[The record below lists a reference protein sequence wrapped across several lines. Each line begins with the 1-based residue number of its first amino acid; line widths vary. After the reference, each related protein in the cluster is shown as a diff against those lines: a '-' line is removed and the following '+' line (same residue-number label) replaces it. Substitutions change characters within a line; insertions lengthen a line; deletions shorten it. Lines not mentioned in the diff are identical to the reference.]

1 MKIEVSNGEILDKL
15 TILYLKVAFIKDKDK
30 LVNVRKEVEELRPI
44 AQDLFQEYG
53 EELRKLYDKL
63 GEVNHRLWKIED
75 NIRECERS
83 QDFSNEFIKLAR
95 AVYFTNDERSD
106 IKKQINILT
115 QSGLIEEKSYEDYDN
130 IRREQ

>member
-115 QSGLIEEKSYEDYDN
+115 KSGLIEEKSYEDYDN
-130 IRREQ
+130 IGRE

>member
-30 LVNVRKEVEELRPI
+30 LINVRKEVEELRPI

-115 QSGLIEEKSYEDYDN
+115 KSGLIEEKSYEDYDN

>member
-83 QDFSNEFIKLAR
+83 QDFSDEFIKLAR

-115 QSGLIEEKSYEDYDN
+115 KSGLIEEKSYEDYDN
-130 IRREQ
+130 IRRE

>member
-30 LVNVRKEVEELRPI
+30 LINVRKEVEELRPI

>member
-83 QDFSNEFIKLAR
+83 QDFSDEFIKLAR

-115 QSGLIEEKSYEDYDN
+115 KSGLIEEKSYEDYDN
-130 IRREQ
+130 SGREQ

>member
-30 LVNVRKEVEELRPI
+30 LINVRKEVEELRPK

-75 NIRECERS
+75 NIRECERN
-83 QDFSNEFIKLAR
+83 QDFSDEFIKLAR

-106 IKKQINILT
+106 IKKSINLLT
-115 QSGLIEEKSYEDYDN
+115 GSGIIEEKSYEDY
-130 IRREQ
+130 ETKK

>member
-15 TILYLKVAFIKDKDK
+15 TILYLKVAFITDKDK
-30 LVNVRKEVEELRPI
+30 LENIRKEVEELRPI

-83 QDFSNEFIKLAR
+83 QDFSDEFIKLAR

-115 QSGLIEEKSYEDYDN
+115 KSGLIEEKSYEDYG
-130 IRREQ
+130 RKE

>member
-30 LVNVRKEVEELRPI
+30 LINVRKEVEELRPI

-115 QSGLIEEKSYEDYDN
+115 KSGLIEEKSYEDYDN
-130 IRREQ
+130 IGRE

>member
-115 QSGLIEEKSYEDYDN
+115 KSGLIEEKSYEDYDN

>member
-115 QSGLIEEKSYEDYDN
+115 KSGLIEEKSYEDYDN
-130 IRREQ
+130 IRRE

>member
-115 QSGLIEEKSYEDYDN
+115 KSGLIEEKSYEDYG
-130 IRREQ
+130 Q

>member
-30 LVNVRKEVEELRPI
+30 LINVRKEVEELRPI

-115 QSGLIEEKSYEDYDN
+115 KSGLIEEKSYEDYDN
-130 IRREQ
+130 SRREQ

>member
-63 GEVNHRLWKIED
+63 GEVKHRLWKIED

-83 QDFSNEFIKLAR
+83 QDFSDEFIKLAR

-115 QSGLIEEKSYEDYDN
+115 KSGLIEEKSYEDYDN
-130 IRREQ
+130 SGREQ